1 MAEPMSHREG
11 LTYRPTVKP
20 LSSSEVK
27 AAHAARDFERR
38 EFEAAKLREEAVAH
52 RLAPAHRAERLS
64 SWAAPKSPAQ
74 AAFEAR
80 TAAQK
85 KAKGVSSSQR
95 MQHERDNYA
104 DKMDQQAFGRTKEL
118 EMKVK
123 KQQRGVAGEE
133 DLSSPKKRV
142 QQRDWEDAIRQN
154 RTEARK
160 QQLLKCANV
169 PIQRKDEVEEA
180 ATHRTLGH
188 LTDAEVADYGM
199 IEGETLDEEGRVIPP
214 WSGRAE
220 RYSGPGGED
229 EVRYPFDYGY
239 GARGHY
245 EASRGK
251 MPPPQLFLKD
261 KTSVPR
267 RDPDL
272 YNPVAP
278 YEPYGGFK
286 HPVHP
291 GLQQPGERA
300 AIAYE
305 RAAYGYGYGYGL
317 PPAFSHPVYG

>member
-1 MAEPMSHREG
+1 MGVCAKGISMAEPMSHREG

-133 DLSSPKKRV
+133 DLSH
-142 QQRDWEDAIRQN
+142 QRSVSNSATG
-154 RTEARK
+154 RTRFVKTE
-160 QQLLKCANV
+160 
-169 PIQRKDEVEEA
+169 QR
-180 ATHRTLGH
+180 
-188 LTDAEVADYGM
+188 
-199 IEGETLDEEGRVIPP
+199 
-214 WSGRAE
+214 
-220 RYSGPGGED
+220 
-229 EVRYPFDYGY
+229 
-239 GARGHY
+239 
-245 EASRGK
+245 
-251 MPPPQLFLKD
+251 
-261 KTSVPR
+261 
-267 RDPDL
+267 
-272 YNPVAP
+272 PV
-278 YEPYGGFK
+278 
-286 HPVHP
+286 
-291 GLQQPGERA
+291 
-300 AIAYE
+300 
-305 RAAYGYGYGYGL
+305 
-317 PPAFSHPVYG
+317 SSSC